1 MLGGACDALQLYGID
16 RLEIAFHDADHR
28 PILQAGVIRAAG
40 RLGGWPAGPQ
50 GLDQADVVL
59 FFGTNPLVSHS
70 ALGAISADPVK
81 RLKAAHERVLQL
93 IVIDPR
99 RSETANY
106 ATLAVPL
113 APAWP
118 GLTPLAPF
126 APVVP

>member
-1 MLGGACDALQLYGID
+1 MHYSFMESIGSKSHFTTLTID
-16 RLEIAFHDADHR
+16 QSSKLVSFE
-28 PILQAGVIRAAG
+28 
-40 RLGGWPAGPQ
+40 RLGG
-50 GLDQADVVL
+50 
-59 FFGTNPLVSHS
+59 PLVSHS
-70 ALGAISADPVK
+70 ALGAISADPLK
-81 RLKAAHERVLQL
+81 RLKAAHERGLQL

-99 RSETANY
+99 RTETAHY